1 MLKIIF
7 IFFKKVNPA
16 RLTNWL
22 IIFIIIYS
30 MFNVSYWKETKQ
42 VITSDVI
49 SYYAYLP
56 SFFIYKDIALDFTND
71 FNKDSK
77 YIIWAKKT
85 QAGKKVIKMT
95 MGMSILYTPFFFLGH
110 IAAGI
115 LNYDTGGYSAPYVFA
130 LLMSCVFYLSI
141 GLHFLRKMLQKYFS
155 KIVTAIT
162 LAIIVFGTNLFFYS
176 SFRATITHAY
186 SFSLFIV
193 FLYLTINWLKNSS
206 IKNTI
211 SLGLVVGLITL
222 IRPTNIIVLIFL
234 LLWDVKSRK
243 EFIERINYF
252 IKHYYL
258 ILIMFVAFTIVLT
271 PQLLYWKYVTGHYFY
286 YSYGEEGFFFTKPQ
300 IINGLFSYRNGWLL
314 YSPVMIFSLIGIVLL
329 YRKHKE
335 FFYPTF
341 FFIILNTYI
350 VLSWWCW
357 WYAGFGNRALIDSY
371 AFLAFPLATFISWIF
386 KQKKLVRNSLFILV
400 LLFFFINIYH
410 TIKYYYKT
418 IHPDSMTK
426 EAYWYSFFKIRPSKE
441 YYKLLRKPD
450 YKKAVKGIQTPATIE
465 KNKVKKQ

>member
-1 MLKIIF
+1 MLEVIINFVKKI
-7 IFFKKVNPA
+7 NPA

-30 MFNVSYWKETKQ
+30 MFNVSYWKDTKR
-42 VITSDVI
+42 VIHADVI

-56 SFFIYKDIALDFTND
+56 SFFIYKDISLDFTNN

-85 QAGKKVIKMT
+85 QTGKKVIKMT
-95 MGMSILYTPFFFLGH
+95 MGLSILYAPFFFMGH
-110 IAAGI
+110 IAAGV

-141 GLHFLRKMLQKYFS
+141 GLYFLRKMLQQYFS
-155 KIVTAIT
+155 KTITAIT
-162 LAIIVFGTNLFFYS
+162 IAIIVFGTNLFFYS
-176 SFRATITHAY
+176 SFRAPITHAY
-186 SFSLFIV
+186 NFSLFIV
-193 FLYLTINWLKNSS
+193 FLYLTINWLRNSS

-211 SLGLVVGLITL
+211 LLGLVLGLITL

-234 LLWDVKSRK
+234 LLWDVKSGK

-252 IKHYYL
+252 IKYYYL
-258 ILIMFVAFTIVLT
+258 VIIMFVAFIIVLT
-271 PQLLYWKYVTGHYFY
+271 PQVLYWKYVTGNYFC
-286 YSYGEEGFFFTKPQ
+286 YSYGEESFFFANPQ
-300 IINGLFSYRNGWLL
+300 IIKGLFSYRNGCLL
-314 YSPVMIFSLIGIVLL
+314 YSPVLIFSLIGIVFL

-335 FFYPTF
+335 FFYPTLF
-341 FFIILNTYI
+341 FVILNTYI

-371 AFLAFPLATFISWIF
+371 AFLAFPLAAFLSWTF
-386 KQKKLVRNSLFILV
+386 KQKNLVRNSLLV
-400 LLFFFINIYH
+400 LVLIFSLLNIYH

-426 EAYWYSFFKIRPSKE
+426 EAYWHSFGKIRPSSE
-441 YYKLLRKPD
+441 YYQLLRKPD
-450 YKKAVKGIQTPATIE
+450 YIKAKKGIQTPATIE
-465 KNKVKKQ
+465 KNKAEE